1 MRARRCETFL
11 IERAPRTLKVEI
23 LVRRRGGV
31 WRASSLARNSK
42 CAIHNK
48 FVLLLLFVS
57 WLGQLFV
64 SAFPITWIPVS
75 VGVIRKRRTIPER
88 DAETQFL
95 LWTFLLVCALSHR
108 MPMPKISAQRA
119 LFTPDQWLLVAP
131 TNAVATETRST
142 SLWSIF
148 YQSPK
153 VVLACFSTAMTINL
167 RTALFVTGVH
177 YSWAKRKLL
186 IAQLLLWIGKSHSC
200 GSQFWICFI
209 LKLIF
214 RDIIVQT
221 NSWKTNN

>member
-11 IERAPRTLKVEI
+11 IERAPRTLQVEI

-88 DAETQFL
+88 AAETQFL

-131 TNAVATETRST
+131 TNAMATETRSM

-153 VVLACFSTAMTINL
+153 VVLACFSTAAWRLIC
-167 RTALFVTGVH
+167 ALL
-177 YSWAKRKLL
+177 S
-186 IAQLLLWIGKSHSC
+186 LLLVYIIVGLKENSWLHSC
-200 GSQFWICFI
+200 CYELGNLTRAVPSFGFVS
-209 LKLIF
+209 F
-214 RDIIVQT
+214 
-221 NSWKTNN
+221 